1 MDCPLK
7 ASLSQIYLELDI
19 RTGLGWI
26 KTFYLLNESSIDIFI
41 DWYDQLDKIILD
53 TGLEISKINL
63 QYTII
68 ESLDTKFEI
77 VNKFIEEFGRP
88 FDLLEQIED
97 LEQIFTQE
105 LNTNSYIDLDTS
117 SDTSSNASSDLYTQT
132 ETIGDIIS
140 AHIAGNKDKVIE
152 LLVSPNAYKIDDDEI
167 ISNLKKKYL

>member
-1 MDCPLK
+1 MDCPFK

-19 RTGLGWI
+19 RTELGWI

-41 DWYDQLDKIILD
+41 NWYDQLDNIILD

-77 VNKFIEEFGRP
+77 VNKFIEEFGKP

-117 SDTSSNASSDLYTQT
+117 SDTNSNASLDLYTQT

>member
-1 MDCPLK
+1 MDCPFK

-19 RTGLGWI
+19 RTELGWI

-41 DWYDQLDKIILD
+41 DWYDQLDNIILD
-53 TGLEISKINL
+53 TGLEISKTNL

-77 VNKFIEEFGRP
+77 IDKFVKEFGKP

-105 LNTNSYIDLDTS
+105 LNTNLDTN

-152 LLVSPNAYKIDDDEI
+152 LLGSSNASKIDDDEI

>member
-1 MDCPLK
+1 MDC
-7 ASLSQIYLELDI
+7 SQIYLELDI

-41 DWYDQLDKIILD
+41 DWYDQLDNIILD
-53 TGLEISKINL
+53 TGLEISKTNL

-68 ESLDTKFEI
+68 EFLDTKFEI
-77 VNKFIEEFGRP
+77 IDKFVKEFGKP

-105 LNTNSYIDLDTS
+105 LNTNLDTD
-117 SDTSSNASSDLYTQT
+117 SDTNLDTDSDASSDLYTQT

-140 AHIAGNKDKVIE
+140 AHMEGNKDKVIQ
-152 LLVSPNAYKIDDDEI
+152 LLGSSNASKIDYDEI
-167 ISNLKKKYL
+167 ITNIKKKYL